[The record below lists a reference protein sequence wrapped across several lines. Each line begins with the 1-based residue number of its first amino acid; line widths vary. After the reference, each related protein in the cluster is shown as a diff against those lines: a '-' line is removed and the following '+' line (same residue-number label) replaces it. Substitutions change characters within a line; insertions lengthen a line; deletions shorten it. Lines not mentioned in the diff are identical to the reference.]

1 MTRKKTSSRQTASA
15 QEFSHSPFKNL
26 KGLSALAEAPRQ
38 ESTAQPA
45 RANEKLPASEPHD
58 QQCFAGE
65 MAFLGVKPLPDRV
78 AGAGDSECAAAEPAA
93 PTPRLSRQEQDQVD
107 FLAAVGGMTTTFHD
121 EWPTEA
127 PARQALPRRVRQV
140 ARGQLRPDAELDLH
154 GLSVDEAATK
164 VRFFLQNAI
173 FQGFRV
179 VLVITGKGLH
189 SSDRPVLREAIGK
202 LLGELPEQVVEW
214 AIAPRR
220 YGGEGALVV
229 FLRGP
234 VAG

>member
-1 MTRKKTSSRQTASA
+1 MVRKKTSSRKTAST

-26 KGLSALAEAPRQ
+26 KGLSALAEPPRQ
-38 ESTAQPA
+38 DSAAQPA
-45 RANEKLPASEPHD
+45 RSAEKPPPGKAED

-65 MAFLGVKPLPDRV
+65 MAFLGVEPLSGRV
-78 AGAGDSECAAAEPAA
+78 AGASDPGHAEGEPAE
-93 PTPRLSRQEQDQVD
+93 PTPRLSRQEQDQAD
-107 FLAAVGGMTTTFHD
+107 FLAAVGGMTTTFRD

-154 GLSVDEAATK
+154 GLSVDEAAAK

-179 VLVITGKGLH
+179 VLIITGKGLH
-189 SSDRPVLREAIGK
+189 SSERPVLREAVAK
-202 LLGELPEQVVEW
+202 LLGELPGQVIEW

-234 VAG
+234 VA